1 MRGKKQYNKIGI
13 NSGTNLVTICK
24 EDKMDTI
31 SQKTINTIRV
41 LAAEMIQKANSGH
54 PGLPLGSAP
63 MAYTLW
69 ADKMSHNPK
78 NPKWENRDRF
88 VLSAGHGS
96 SLIYSLLHLFE
107 YGLTMD
113 DLKSFRQEGSLT
125 PGHPEYGHTV
135 GVETTTGP
143 LGQGIATAVGMAM
156 AERHLA
162 AEFNKEGY
170 DIVDHYTY
178 ALVGDGCLM
187 EGISYEAAAL
197 AGTLKLGKL
206 IVLYDS
212 NNITIE
218 GDTQIAFRENVRA
231 RFEAQGF
238 ETFLVE
244 DGNDVE
250 AISKALDA
258 AKANLDKPS
267 FIEVKT
273 QIGYGC
279 PKKQGKASAHGEPL
293 GADNIVEM
301 KAFLGA
307 HSDEFYVAD
316 DVRAHMSELV
326 KQGAEKEAA
335 WNKLFADYK
344 VAYPELAA
352 KWEAWHSDEAVDL
365 SDLYAK
371 YTDPAGKKATRNAS
385 FEVINEMVKKVPN
398 IFGGSAD
405 LAPSTK
411 TYMNGLGDFSAE
423 DYSGCNLHFGI
434 REHAMGAVANGIAVH
449 GGLKTFCSTF
459 FVFSDYMK
467 NPMRLASLMK
477 LPVTYVLT
485 HDSIG
490 VGEDGPTHQPIEQ
503 LAMLRSTPN
512 FVVFRPADAK
522 ETVAAW
528 EYALNSKSEPVA
540 IVLTRQD
547 LPYLEGTGKEAQKG
561 AYVVAGTKPQDA
573 DIILIG
579 SGSEVQLAVGA
590 VKELEAAGIKAAA
603 VSMSSMDVF
612 EEQSKEYK
620 ESVLPSNKTKR
631 VAIEALS
638 SFGWHKYTGLE
649 GEVISLDTF
658 GESAPAGLIFKKHGF
673 TVEHVVEVAK
683 GLLK

>member
-1 MRGKKQYNKIGI
+1 
-13 NSGTNLVTICK
+13 
-24 EDKMDTI
+24 MDAV

-41 LAAEMIQKANSGH
+41 LAAEAIQKANSGH

-69 ADKMSHNPK
+69 ADHMNHNPK

-96 SLIYSLLHLFE
+96 ALLYTLLHLFE
-107 YGLTMD
+107 YGLTME
-113 DLKSFRQEGSLT
+113 DLKNFRQEGSLT

-135 GVETTTGP
+135 GIETTTGP

-156 AERHLA
+156 AERYLA
-162 AEFNKEGY
+162 EHFNKEGFNL
-170 DIVDHYTY
+170 VDHYSY

-197 AGTLKLGKL
+197 AGTLGLGKL

-238 ETFLVE
+238 ETFLIE
-244 DGNDVE
+244 DGNDTK
-250 AISKALDA
+250 AISEVLAK
-258 AKANLDKPS
+258 AKANTSKPS

-293 GADNIVEM
+293 GADNIAEM
-301 KAFLGA
+301 RTFLE
-307 HSDEFYVAD
+307 HHNEEFFVSD
-316 DVRAHMSELV
+316 DVRAHMAEIV
-326 KQGAEKEAA
+326 KVGADKEAA
-335 WNKLFADYK
+335 WQELFAAYEK
-344 VAYPELAA
+344 AYPELA
-352 KWEAWHSDEAVDL
+352 KEWKTWHSGEEISLDI
-365 SDLYAK
+365 YNN
-371 YTDPAGKKATRNAS
+371 YTDEAGKKATRIAS
-385 FEVINEMVKKVPN
+385 FEVINHMANQVANV
-398 IFGGSAD
+398 IGGSAD

-411 TYMNGLGDFSAE
+411 TYMNGKADFSAE
-423 DYSGCNLHFGI
+423 DYSGRNLHFGI
-434 REHAMGAVANGIAVH
+434 REHAMGAIANGIAVH

-467 NPMRLASLMK
+467 NPMRLAALMK

-512 FVVFRPADAK
+512 MVTFRPADAK

-528 EYALNSKSEPVA
+528 EYALNSKTEPVA

-547 LPYLEGTGKEAQKG
+547 LPYLAKTGAEAKKG
-561 AYVVAGTKPQDA
+561 AYVVAGVEPKEA
-573 DIILIG
+573 DIILIAT
-579 SGSEVQLAVGA
+579 GSEVQLVVGA
-590 VKELEAAGIKAAA
+590 VNALAAEGIKATA
-603 VSMSSMDVF
+603 VSMPSMDVF
-612 EEQSKEYK
+612 ENQPKAYK
-620 ESVLPSNKTKR
+620 DAILPPNKTKR
-631 VAIEALS
+631 VAVEALS

-649 GEVISLDTF
+649 GQVIAMDNF
-658 GESAPAGLIFKKHGF
+658 GESAPAGLIFEKNGF
-673 TVEHVVEVAK
+673 TIENVVKVAK
-683 GLLK
+683 EVLA

>member
-1 MRGKKQYNKIGI
+1 MNA
-13 NSGTNLVTICK
+13 V
-24 EDKMDTI
+24 

-41 LAAEMIQKANSGH
+41 LAAEAIQKANSGH

-69 ADKMSHNPK
+69 AEEMNHNPK

-96 SLIYSLLHLFE
+96 ALLYTLLHLFE
-107 YGLTMD
+107 YGLTIE
-113 DLKSFRQEGSLT
+113 DLQGFRQEGSLT
-125 PGHPEYGHTV
+125 PGHPEFGHTV

-156 AERHLA
+156 AEKHLA
-162 AEFNKEGY
+162 AKFNRDGY
-170 DIVDHYTY
+170 NVVDHYSY

-187 EGISYEAAAL
+187 EGISYEAAAI

-218 GDTQIAFRENVRA
+218 GSTDIAFRENVRA

-244 DGNDVE
+244 DGNDIE
-250 AISKALDA
+250 AIAKAIKA

-293 GADNIVEM
+293 GVDNIVEM
-301 KAFLGA
+301 KEFLGCEK
-307 HSDEFYVAD
+307 DEFFVAE
-316 DVRAHMSELV
+316 DVRAHLAEIV
-326 KQGAEKEAA
+326 KAGEAKEAA
-335 WNKLFADYK
+335 WNELFENYAK
-344 VAYPELAA
+344 AYPELAA
-352 KWEAWHSDEAVDL
+352 EWKQWFGEEEVDL
-365 SDLYAK
+365 SDLYEK
-371 YTDPAGKKATRNAS
+371 YSDTTAKKATRNAS
-385 FEVINEMVKKVPN
+385 FEVINEMANRVPN
-398 IFGGSAD
+398 IIGGSAD

-411 TYMNGLGDFSAE
+411 TYMNGKGDFSSD
-423 DYSGCNLHFGI
+423 DYSGQNLHFGI

-467 NPMRLASLMK
+467 NPMRLAALIK

-503 LAMLRSTPN
+503 LAMLRSIPN
-512 FVVFRPADAK
+512 MVTFRPADAK

-528 EYALNSKSEPVA
+528 EYALNSKTEPVA
-540 IVLTRQD
+540 IVLSRQD
-547 LPYLEGTGKEAQKG
+547 LPYLANTGADAKKG
-561 AYVVAGTKPQDA
+561 AYVVAGVEPKDA
-573 DIILIG
+573 DIILMG
-579 SGSEVQLAVGA
+579 SGSEVQLAVKA
-590 VKELEAAGIKAAA
+590 TEELAKEGIKATA
-603 VSMSSMDVF
+603 VSMVSMDVF

-631 VAIEALS
+631 VAIEAAS
-638 SFGWHKYTGLE
+638 SFGWHKYTGFE
-649 GEVISLDTF
+649 GEVIAIDHF
-658 GESAPAGLIFKKHGF
+658 GESAPAGVIFEKYGF
-673 TVEHVVEVAK
+673 TVDNVVKVAK
-683 GLLK
+683 GIL

>member
-1 MRGKKQYNKIGI
+1 M
-13 NSGTNLVTICK
+13 NSVS
-24 EDKMDTI
+24 E
-31 SQKTINTIRV
+31 KTINTIRV
-41 LAAEMIQKANSGH
+41 LAAEAIQKANSGH

-69 ADKMSHNPK
+69 AEEMNHNPK
-78 NPKWENRDRF
+78 NPKWINRDRF

-96 SLIYSLLHLFE
+96 ALLYTLLHLFE
-107 YGLTMD
+107 YGLTIE
-113 DLKSFRQEGSLT
+113 DLQGFRQEGSLT
-125 PGHPEYGHTV
+125 PGHPEFGHTV

-156 AERHLA
+156 AEKHLA
-162 AEFNKEGY
+162 AKFNKDGY
-170 DIVDHYTY
+170 NVVDHYSY

-187 EGISYEAAAL
+187 EGISYEAAAI

-218 GDTQIAFRENVRA
+218 GSTDIAFRENVRA

-244 DGNDVE
+244 DGNDTE
-250 AISKALDA
+250 AIAKAIKA

-279 PKKQGKASAHGEPL
+279 PKKQGKSSAHGEPL
-293 GADNIVEM
+293 GVDNIIEM
-301 KAFLGA
+301 KEFLGCEK
-307 HSDEFYVAD
+307 DEFFVAE
-316 DVRAHMSELV
+316 DVRAHLRDIV
-326 KQGAEKEAA
+326 KAGESKEAA
-335 WNKLFADYK
+335 WNELFENYAK
-344 VAYPELAA
+344 AYPELAA
-352 KWEAWHSDEAVDL
+352 EWKQWFSEEEVDL
-365 SDLYAK
+365 SDLYEK
-371 YTDPAGKKATRNAS
+371 YSDTASKKATRNVS
-385 FEVINEMVKKVPN
+385 FEVINEMANRVPN
-398 IFGGSAD
+398 IIGGSAD

-411 TYMNGLGDFSAE
+411 TYMNGKGDFSSD
-423 DYSGCNLHFGI
+423 DYLGQNLHFGI
-434 REHAMGAVANGIAVH
+434 REHAMGAVANGLAVH

-467 NPMRLASLMK
+467 NPMRLAALMK

-512 FVVFRPADAK
+512 MVTFRPADAK

-528 EYALNSKSEPVA
+528 EYALNSKTEPVA
-540 IVLTRQD
+540 IVLSRQD
-547 LPYLEGTGKEAQKG
+547 LPYLAKTGADAKKG
-561 AYVVAGTKPQDA
+561 AYVVAGVEPKDA
-573 DIILIG
+573 DIILMG
-579 SGSEVQLAVGA
+579 SGSEVQLAVKA
-590 VKELEAAGIKAAA
+590 TEELAKEGIKATA
-603 VSMSSMDVF
+603 VSMVSMDVF

-631 VAIEALS
+631 VAIEAAS
-638 SFGWHKYTGLE
+638 PFGWHKYTGFE
-649 GEVISLDTF
+649 GEVIAIDHF
-658 GESAPAGLIFKKHGF
+658 GESAPAGLIFEKYGF
-673 TVEHVVEVAK
+673 TVDNVVKVAK
-683 GLLK
+683 GIL

>member
-1 MRGKKQYNKIGI
+1 MK
-13 NSGTNLVTICK
+13 V
-24 EDKMDTI
+24 E
-31 SQKTINTIRV
+31 QKTINTIRV
-41 LAAEMIQKANSGH
+41 LAAEAVQAANSGH

-69 ADKMSHNPK
+69 ANMAHNPK

-96 SLIYSLLHLFE
+96 ALLYSLLHVFN
-107 YGLTMD
+107 YGLTAD
-113 DLKSFRQEGSLT
+113 DLKNFRQEGSLT

-135 GVETTTGP
+135 GVEATTGP
-143 LGQGIATAVGMAM
+143 LGQGIAMAVGMAM
-156 AERHLA
+156 AEKHLS

-170 DIVDHYTY
+170 PIVDHYTY

-197 AGTLKLGKL
+197 AGTLGLGKL

-218 GDTQIAFRENVRA
+218 GNTNIAFREDVRK

-244 DGNDVE
+244 DGNDID
-250 AISKALDA
+250 AIKKVLDA
-258 AKANLDKPS
+258 ARANTSEPS

-279 PKKQGKASAHGEPL
+279 PKKQGKPAAHGEPL
-293 GADNIVEM
+293 GQENIDEMRICLEHHNEAFFVEDAVKAHIAEINRAGADKEAEWQQLFEFYT
-301 KAFLGA
+301 KAFPECA
-307 HSDEFYVAD
+307 KKWKEWHNPAE
-316 DVRAHMSELV
+316 V
-326 KQGAEKEAA
+326 K
-335 WNKLFADYK
+335 LDIY
-344 VAYPELAA
+344 
-352 KWEAWHSDEAVDL
+352 D
-365 SDLYAK
+365 K
-371 YTDPAGKKATRNAS
+371 YQDTTKKMATRIAS
-385 FEVINEMVKKVPN
+385 FEVINHMANVVTN
-398 IFGGSAD
+398 VIGGSAD

-411 TYMNGLGDFSAE
+411 TYMNDKGDFSSD
-423 DYSGCNLHFGI
+423 DYSGRNLHFGI
-434 REHAMGAVANGIAVH
+434 REHAMGAIANGIALH

-467 NPMRLASLMK
+467 NPMRLAALMK

-512 FVVFRPADAK
+512 VVTFRPADAK

-540 IVLTRQD
+540 IVLSRQD
-547 LPYLEGTGKEAQKG
+547 LPFLERSGEEAKKG
-561 AYVVAGTKPQDA
+561 GYVVGGVAPKDA
-573 DIILIG
+573 DILLMAT
-579 SGSEVQLAVGA
+579 GSEVQLVEQAVGELA
-590 VKELEAAGIKAAA
+590 KEGIKASAI
-603 VSMSSMDVF
+603 SMASVDVF
-612 EEQSKEYK
+612 EKQSKEYK
-620 ESVLPSNKTKR
+620 ESILPKDKVKR
-631 VAIEALS
+631 IAVEAAT
-638 SFGWHKYTGLE
+638 SFGWHKYTGFE
-649 GEVISLDTF
+649 GRVISLDTF
-658 GESAPAGLIFKKHGF
+658 GESAPANIIFKKHGF
-673 TVEHVVEVAK
+673 TVENVVNQAK
-683 GLLK
+683 QILNK

>member
-1 MRGKKQYNKIGI
+1 
-13 NSGTNLVTICK
+13 
-24 EDKMDTI
+24 MDTI
-31 SQKTINTIRV
+31 SQKTINSIRV
-41 LAAEMIQKANSGH
+41 LAAEVIQKANSGH

-69 ADKMSHNPK
+69 AKHMNHNPK

-96 SLIYSLLHLFE
+96 TLLYTLLHLFE
-107 YGLTMD
+107 YGVTME

-156 AERHLA
+156 AEKHLA
-162 AEFNKEGY
+162 AKFNKDGY

-218 GDTQIAFRENVRA
+218 GDTNIAFTEDVRA

-244 DGNDVE
+244 DGNDTE
-250 AISKALDA
+250 AISKAIA
-258 AKANLDKPS
+258 QAKANLNKPS
-267 FIEVKT
+267 LIEIKT

-301 KAFLGA
+301 KAFLG
-307 HSDEFYVAD
+307 HDGEEFHVAD
-316 DVRAHMSELV
+316 DVRAHMAELV
-326 KQGAEKEAA
+326 KASEAKEDK
-335 WNKLFADYK
+335 WNELFSDYK
-344 VAYPELAA
+344 KAYPELGAEWD
-352 KWEAWHSDEAVDL
+352 KWHSDEEISL
-365 SDLYAK
+365 DLYK
-371 YTDPAGKKATRNAS
+371 NYTDLQGKKATRNAS
-385 FEVINEMVKKVPN
+385 FDVINYMSELVPN
-398 IFGGSAD
+398 LIGGSAD

-411 TYMNGLGDFSAE
+411 TYMNGKGDFSSE
-423 DYSGCNLHFGI
+423 DYAGRNLHFGI
-434 REHAMGAVANGIAVH
+434 REHAMGAIANGIAVH

-467 NPMRLASLMK
+467 NPMRLAALMK

-512 FVVFRPADAK
+512 MVTFRPADAK

-528 EYALNSKSEPVA
+528 EYALNSKTEPVA

-547 LPYLEGTGKEAQKG
+547 LPYLEKTGAEAKKG
-561 AYVVAGTKPQDA
+561 AYVVAGVKPQDA

-579 SGSEVQLAVGA
+579 SGSEVQLVVEA
-590 VKELEAAGIKAAA
+590 VKELEAEGIKATA

-620 ESVLPSNKTKR
+620 ESILPSNKTKR
-631 VAIEALS
+631 VAVEALT
-638 SFGWHKYTGLE
+638 SFGWHKYTGFE
-649 GEVISLDTF
+649 GEVISMDNY
-658 GESAPAGLIFKKHGF
+658 GESAPAGIIFKKNGF

-683 GLLK
+683 NVLK

>member
-1 MRGKKQYNKIGI
+1 
-13 NSGTNLVTICK
+13 
-24 EDKMDTI
+24 MDSV

-69 ADKMSHNPK
+69 ANHMNHNPK

-96 SLIYSLLHLFE
+96 TLLYSLLHLFE
-107 YGLTMD
+107 YNVSME

-156 AERHLA
+156 AEKHLA
-162 AEFNKEGY
+162 AKFNKEGY

-218 GDTQIAFRENVRA
+218 GNTDIAFTEDVRA

-244 DGNDVE
+244 DGNDTE
-250 AISKALDA
+250 AISKALEA
-258 AKANLDKPS
+258 AKANTDKPS

-279 PKKQGKASAHGEPL
+279 PGKQGKASAHGEPL
-293 GADNIVEM
+293 GDSNIVEM
-301 KAFLGA
+301 KAFLKYD
-307 HSDEFYVAD
+307 SDEFTVAD
-316 DVRAHMSELV
+316 DVKAHMANLV
-326 KQGAEKEAA
+326 NEGAKKEEA
-335 WNKLFADYK
+335 WNELMKAY
-344 VAYPELAA
+344 AASYPELA
-352 KWEAWHSDEAVDL
+352 KEWDKWHSDEEISLDIY
-365 SDLYAK
+365 DNYQ
-371 YTDPAGKKATRNAS
+371 DPAGKKATRNAS
-385 FEVINEMVKKVPN
+385 YEVINYMADRVSN
-398 IFGGSAD
+398 ILGGSAD

-411 TYMNGLGDFSAE
+411 TYMNNKGDFSAE
-423 DYSGCNLHFGI
+423 DYSGTNLHFGI
-434 REHAMGAVANGIAVH
+434 REHAMGAIANGIAVH

-467 NPMRLASLMK
+467 NPMRLAALMK

-512 FVVFRPADAK
+512 LVTFRPADAK

-528 EYALNSKSEPVA
+528 EYALSSKTEPVA

-547 LPYLEGTGKEAQKG
+547 LPYLERTGSEAKKG
-561 AYVVAGTKPQDA
+561 AYVVAGVQPQEA
-573 DIILIG
+573 DIILIAT
-579 SGSEVQLAVGA
+579 GSEVQLVVEAA
-590 VKELEAAGIKAAA
+590 CELEKQGVKATA

-612 EEQSKEYK
+612 EKQSKEYK
-620 ESVLPSNKTKR
+620 ESILPSNKTKR
-631 VAIEALS
+631 IAVEALS
-638 SFGWHKYTGLE
+638 SFGWHKYTGFE
-649 GEVISLDTF
+649 GEVISMDQF
-658 GESAPAGLIFKKHGF
+658 GESAPAGVIFKKNGF
-673 TVEHVVEVAK
+673 TVEHVVETAK
-683 GLLK
+683 TVLQ

>member
-1 MRGKKQYNKIGI
+1 MNA
-13 NSGTNLVTICK
+13 V
-24 EDKMDTI
+24 

-41 LAAEMIQKANSGH
+41 LAAEAIQKANSGH

-69 ADKMSHNPK
+69 AEEMNHNPK
-78 NPKWENRDRF
+78 NPKWVNRDRF

-96 SLIYSLLHLFE
+96 ALLYTLLHLFE
-107 YGLTMD
+107 YGLTME
-113 DLKSFRQEGSLT
+113 DLQGFRQEGSLT
-125 PGHPEYGHTV
+125 PGHPEFGHTV

-156 AERHLA
+156 AEKHLA
-162 AEFNKEGY
+162 AKFNKDGY
-170 DIVDHYTY
+170 NVVDHYSY

-187 EGISYEAAAL
+187 EGISYEAAAI

-218 GDTQIAFRENVRA
+218 GSTDIAFREDVRA

-250 AISKALDA
+250 AIAKAIKA

-293 GADNIVEM
+293 GVDNIVEM
-301 KAFLGA
+301 KEFLGCEK
-307 HSDEFYVAD
+307 DEFFVAE
-316 DVRAHMSELV
+316 DVRAHLAEIV
-326 KQGAEKEAA
+326 KAGETKEAA
-335 WNKLFADYK
+335 WNELFENYTK
-344 VAYPELAA
+344 AYPELAA
-352 KWEAWHSDEAVDL
+352 EWKQWFSEGEVDL
-365 SDLYAK
+365 SDLYEK
-371 YTDPAGKKATRNAS
+371 YSDTASKKATRNAS
-385 FEVINEMVKKVPN
+385 FEVINEMVNRVPN
-398 IFGGSAD
+398 IIGGSAD

-411 TYMNGLGDFSAE
+411 TYMNGKGDFSSE
-423 DYSGCNLHFGI
+423 DYSGQNLHFGI
-434 REHAMGAVANGIAVH
+434 REHAMGAVANGLALH

-467 NPMRLASLMK
+467 NPMRLAALMK

-512 FVVFRPADAK
+512 MVTFRPADAK

-528 EYALNSKSEPVA
+528 EYALNSKTEPVA
-540 IVLTRQD
+540 IVLSRQD
-547 LPYLEGTGKEAQKG
+547 LPYLAKTGADAKKG
-561 AYVVAGTKPQDA
+561 AYVVAGVEPKDA
-573 DIILIG
+573 DIILMG
-579 SGSEVQLAVGA
+579 SGSEVQLAVKA
-590 VKELEAAGIKAAA
+590 AEELAKEGIKATA
-603 VSMSSMDVF
+603 VSMASMDVF

-631 VAIEALS
+631 VAIEAAA
-638 SFGWHKYTGLE
+638 SFGWHKYTGFE
-649 GEVISLDTF
+649 GKVIAIDHF
-658 GESAPAGLIFKKHGF
+658 GESAPAGIIFEKYGF
-673 TVEHVVEVAK
+673 TVDNVVKVAK
-683 GLLK
+683 EIL

>member
-1 MRGKKQYNKIGI
+1 
-13 NSGTNLVTICK
+13 
-24 EDKMDTI
+24 MDTI
-31 SQKTINTIRV
+31 SQKTINSIRV
-41 LAAEMIQKANSGH
+41 LAAEAIQKANSGH

-69 ADKMSHNPK
+69 AKHMNHNPK

-96 SLIYSLLHLFE
+96 TLLYTLLHLFE
-107 YGLTMD
+107 YGVTME

-135 GVETTTGP
+135 GIETTTGP

-156 AERHLA
+156 AEKHLA
-162 AEFNKEGY
+162 AKFNKDGY

-218 GDTQIAFRENVRA
+218 GDTNIAFTEDVRA

-244 DGNDVE
+244 DGNDTE
-250 AISKALDA
+250 AISKAIA
-258 AKANLDKPS
+258 QAKANLNKPS
-267 FIEVKT
+267 LIEIKT

-301 KAFLGA
+301 KAFLG
-307 HSDEFYVAD
+307 HDNEEFFVAD
-316 DVRAHMSELV
+316 DVRAHMAELV
-326 KQGAEKEAA
+326 KAGEAKEDK
-335 WNKLFADYK
+335 WNQLFADYK
-344 VAYPELAA
+344 KAYPELGTEWD
-352 KWEAWHSDEAVDL
+352 KWYSDEEISL
-365 SDLYAK
+365 DLYK
-371 YTDPAGKKATRNAS
+371 NYTDLQGKKATRNAS
-385 FEVINEMVKKVPN
+385 FDVINYMSDLVPN
-398 IFGGSAD
+398 LIGGSAD

-411 TYMNGLGDFSAE
+411 TYMNGKGDFSSE
-423 DYSGCNLHFGI
+423 DYAGRNLHFGI

-467 NPMRLASLMK
+467 NPMRLAALMK

-512 FVVFRPADAK
+512 MVTFRPADAK

-528 EYALNSKSEPVA
+528 EYALNSKTEPVA

-547 LPYLEGTGKEAQKG
+547 LPYLEKTGAEAKKG
-561 AYVVAGTKPQDA
+561 AYVVAGVKPQDA

-579 SGSEVQLAVGA
+579 SGSEVQLVVGA
-590 VKELEAAGIKAAA
+590 VKELEAEGIKATA

-620 ESVLPSNKTKR
+620 ESILPSNKTKR
-631 VAIEALS
+631 VAVEALT

-649 GEVISLDTF
+649 GEVISMDNY
-658 GESAPAGLIFKKHGF
+658 GESAPAGIIFKKNGF

-683 GLLK
+683 NVLK

>member
-1 MRGKKQYNKIGI
+1 
-13 NSGTNLVTICK
+13 
-24 EDKMDTI
+24 MDAV

-41 LAAEMIQKANSGH
+41 LAAEAIQKANSGH

-69 ADKMSHNPK
+69 ADHMNHNPK

-96 SLIYSLLHLFE
+96 ALLYTLLHLFE
-107 YGLTMD
+107 YGLTME
-113 DLKSFRQEGSLT
+113 DLKNFRQEGSLT

-135 GVETTTGP
+135 GIETTTGP

-156 AERHLA
+156 AERYLA
-162 AEFNKEGY
+162 EHFNKEGFNL
-170 DIVDHYTY
+170 VDHYSY

-197 AGTLKLGKL
+197 AGTLGLGKL

-238 ETFLVE
+238 ETFLIE
-244 DGNDVE
+244 DGNDTK
-250 AISKALDA
+250 AISEVLAK
-258 AKANLDKPS
+258 AKANTSKPS

-293 GADNIVEM
+293 GADNIAEM
-301 KAFLGA
+301 RTFLE
-307 HSDEFYVAD
+307 HHNEEFFVSD
-316 DVRAHMSELV
+316 DVRAHMAEIV
-326 KQGAEKEAA
+326 KVGADKEAA
-335 WNKLFADYK
+335 WQELFAAYEK
-344 VAYPELAA
+344 AYPELA
-352 KWEAWHSDEAVDL
+352 KEWKTWHSGEEISLDI
-365 SDLYAK
+365 YNN
-371 YTDPAGKKATRNAS
+371 YTDEAGKKATRIAS
-385 FEVINEMVKKVPN
+385 FEVINHMANQVANV
-398 IFGGSAD
+398 IGGSAD

-411 TYMNGLGDFSAE
+411 TYMNGKGDFSAE
-423 DYSGCNLHFGI
+423 DYSGRNLHFGI
-434 REHAMGAVANGIAVH
+434 REHAMGAIANGIAVH

-467 NPMRLASLMK
+467 NPMRLAALMK

-512 FVVFRPADAK
+512 MVTFRPADAK

-528 EYALNSKSEPVA
+528 EYALNSKTEPVA

-547 LPYLEGTGKEAQKG
+547 LPYLAKTGAEAKKG
-561 AYVVAGTKPQDA
+561 AYVVAGVEPKEA
-573 DIILIG
+573 DIILIAT
-579 SGSEVQLAVGA
+579 GSEVQLVVGA
-590 VKELEAAGIKAAA
+590 VKALAAEGIKATA
-603 VSMSSMDVF
+603 VSMPSMDVF
-612 EEQSKEYK
+612 ENQSKAYK
-620 ESVLPSNKTKR
+620 DAILPPNKTKR
-631 VAIEALS
+631 VAVEALS

-649 GEVISLDTF
+649 GQVIAMDNF
-658 GESAPAGLIFKKHGF
+658 GESAPAGVIFEKNGF
-673 TVEHVVEVAK
+673 TIENVVKVAK
-683 GLLK
+683 EVLA

>member
-1 MRGKKQYNKIGI
+1 
-13 NSGTNLVTICK
+13 
-24 EDKMDTI
+24 MDTI
-31 SQKTINTIRV
+31 SKKTINSIRV
-41 LAAEMIQKANSGH
+41 LAAEAIQKANSGH

-69 ADKMSHNPK
+69 AEHMNHNPK

-96 SLIYSLLHLFE
+96 TLLYTLLHLFE
-107 YGLTMD
+107 YGVTMD
-113 DLKSFRQEGSLT
+113 DLKAFRQEGSLT

-135 GVETTTGP
+135 GIETTTGP

-156 AERHLA
+156 AEKHLA
-162 AEFNKEGY
+162 AKFNKDGY

-218 GDTQIAFRENVRA
+218 GDTNIAFREDVRA

-244 DGNDVE
+244 DGNDTE
-250 AISKALDA
+250 AIGKALA
-258 AKANLDKPS
+258 QAKANLSKPS

-301 KAFLGA
+301 KAFLG
-307 HSDEFYVAD
+307 HDDKEFFVAD
-316 DVRAHMSELV
+316 DVRAHMTELV
-326 KQGAEKEAA
+326 NAGEVKETE
-335 WNKLFADYK
+335 WKKLMADYK
-344 VAYPELAA
+344 AAYPELGAEWD
-352 KWEAWHSDEAVDL
+352 KWHSDEEISLDI
-365 SDLYAK
+365 YK
-371 YTDPAGKKATRNAS
+371 NYTDLQGKKATRNAS
-385 FEVINEMVKKVPN
+385 FDVINYMSDLVPN
-398 IFGGSAD
+398 LIGGSAD

-411 TYMNGLGDFSAE
+411 TYMNGKGDFSAE
-423 DYSGCNLHFGI
+423 DYSGRNLHFGI
-434 REHAMGAVANGIAVH
+434 REHAMGAIANGIAVH

-467 NPMRLASLMK
+467 NPMRLAALMK

-512 FVVFRPADAK
+512 MVTFRPADAK

-528 EYALNSKSEPVA
+528 EYALNSKTEPVA

-547 LPYLEGTGKEAQKG
+547 LPYLEKTGAEAKKG
-561 AYVVAGTKPQDA
+561 AYVVAGVKPQDA

-579 SGSEVQLAVGA
+579 SGSEVQLVVGA
-590 VKELEAAGIKAAA
+590 VKELEAEGIKATA

-620 ESVLPSNKTKR
+620 ESILPSNKTKR
-631 VAIEALS
+631 VAVEALT

-649 GEVISLDTF
+649 GEVIAMDNF
-658 GESAPAGLIFKKHGF
+658 GESAPADLIFKKHGF
-673 TVEHVVEVAK
+673 TVERVVEVAK
-683 GLLK
+683 NVLK

>member
-1 MRGKKQYNKIGI
+1 
-13 NSGTNLVTICK
+13 
-24 EDKMDTI
+24 MDTI
-31 SQKTINTIRV
+31 SQKTINSIRV
-41 LAAEMIQKANSGH
+41 LAAEAIQKANSGH

-69 ADKMSHNPK
+69 AKHMNHNPK

-96 SLIYSLLHLFE
+96 TLLYTLLHLFE
-107 YGLTMD
+107 YGVTME
-113 DLKSFRQEGSLT
+113 DLQAFRQEGSLT

-135 GVETTTGP
+135 GIETTTGP

-156 AERHLA
+156 AEKHLA
-162 AEFNKEGY
+162 AKFNKDGY

-206 IVLYDS
+206 VVLYDS

-218 GDTQIAFRENVRA
+218 GDTNIAFTEDVRA

-244 DGNDVE
+244 DGNDIE
-250 AISKALDA
+250 AIGKALA
-258 AKANLDKPS
+258 QAKANLSKPS

-301 KAFLGA
+301 KAFLG
-307 HSDEFYVAD
+307 HHDKEFFVAD
-316 DVRAHMSELV
+316 DVRAHMAELV
-326 KQGAEKEAA
+326 QAGEAKEAE
-335 WNKLFADYK
+335 WKKLIADYK
-344 VAYPELAA
+344 VAYPELGAEWD
-352 KWEAWHSDEAVDL
+352 KWHSDEEISLDI
-365 SDLYAK
+365 YK
-371 YTDPAGKKATRNAS
+371 NYTDLQGKKATRNAS
-385 FEVINEMVKKVPN
+385 FDVINYMSDLVPN
-398 IFGGSAD
+398 LIGGSAD

-411 TYMNGLGDFSAE
+411 TYMNGKGDFSAE
-423 DYSGCNLHFGI
+423 DYSGRNLHFGI

-467 NPMRLASLMK
+467 NPMRLAALMK

-512 FVVFRPADAK
+512 MVTFRPADAK

-528 EYALNSKSEPVA
+528 EYALNSKTEPVA

-547 LPYLEGTGKEAQKG
+547 LPYLEKTGAEAKKG
-561 AYVVAGTKPQDA
+561 AYVVAGVKPQDA

-579 SGSEVQLAVGA
+579 SGSEVQLVVGA
-590 VKELEAAGIKAAA
+590 VKELEAEGIKATA

-612 EEQSKEYK
+612 EGQSKEYK
-620 ESVLPSNKTKR
+620 ESILPSNKTKR
-631 VAIEALS
+631 VAVEALT

-649 GEVISLDTF
+649 GEVIAMDNF
-658 GESAPAGLIFKKHGF
+658 GESAPADLIFKKHGF

-683 GLLK
+683 NVLK

>member
-1 MRGKKQYNKIGI
+1 
-13 NSGTNLVTICK
+13 
-24 EDKMDTI
+24 MDTI
-31 SQKTINTIRV
+31 SQKTINSIRV
-41 LAAEMIQKANSGH
+41 LAAEVIQKANSGH
-54 PGLPLGSAP
+54 PGLPLDSAP

-69 ADKMSHNPK
+69 AKHMNHNPK

-96 SLIYSLLHLFE
+96 TLLYTLLHLFE
-107 YGLTMD
+107 YGVTME

-156 AERHLA
+156 AEKHLA
-162 AEFNKEGY
+162 AKFNKDGY

-218 GDTQIAFRENVRA
+218 GDTNIAFTEDVRA

-244 DGNDVE
+244 DGNDTE
-250 AISKALDA
+250 AISKAIA
-258 AKANLDKPS
+258 QAKANLNKPS
-267 FIEVKT
+267 LIEIKT

-301 KAFLGA
+301 KAFLG
-307 HSDEFYVAD
+307 HDGEEFFVAD
-316 DVRAHMSELV
+316 DVRAHMAELI
-326 KQGAEKEAA
+326 KAGEAKEDK
-335 WNKLFADYK
+335 WNELFADYK
-344 VAYPELAA
+344 KAYPELGAEWD
-352 KWEAWHSDEAVDL
+352 KWHSDEEISL
-365 SDLYAK
+365 DLYK
-371 YTDPAGKKATRNAS
+371 NYTDLQGKKATRNAS
-385 FEVINEMVKKVPN
+385 FDVINYMSDLVPN
-398 IFGGSAD
+398 LIGGSAD

-411 TYMNGLGDFSAE
+411 TYMNGKGDFSSE
-423 DYSGCNLHFGI
+423 DYVGRNLHFGI
-434 REHAMGAVANGIAVH
+434 REHAMGAIANGIAVH
-449 GGLKTFCSTF
+449 GGLRTFCSTF

-467 NPMRLASLMK
+467 NPMRLAALMK

-512 FVVFRPADAK
+512 MVTFRPADAK

-528 EYALNSKSEPVA
+528 EYALNSKTEPVA

-547 LPYLEGTGKEAQKG
+547 LPYLEKTGAEAKKG
-561 AYVVAGTKPQDA
+561 AYVVAGVKPQDA

-579 SGSEVQLAVGA
+579 SGSEVQLVVEA
-590 VKELEAAGIKAAA
+590 VKELEAEGIKATA

-620 ESVLPSNKTKR
+620 ESILPSNKTKR
-631 VAIEALS
+631 VAVEALT
-638 SFGWHKYTGLE
+638 SFGWHKYTGFE
-649 GEVISLDTF
+649 GEVISMDNY
-658 GESAPAGLIFKKHGF
+658 GESAPAGVIFKKNGF

-683 GLLK
+683 NVLK

>member
-1 MRGKKQYNKIGI
+1 
-13 NSGTNLVTICK
+13 
-24 EDKMDTI
+24 MDAV

-41 LAAEMIQKANSGH
+41 LAAEAIQKANSGH

-69 ADKMSHNPK
+69 ADHMNHNPK

-96 SLIYSLLHLFE
+96 ALLYTLLHLFE
-107 YGLTMD
+107 YGLTME
-113 DLKSFRQEGSLT
+113 DLKNFRQEGSLT

-135 GVETTTGP
+135 GIETTTGP

-156 AERHLA
+156 AERYLA
-162 AEFNKEGY
+162 EHFNKEGFNL
-170 DIVDHYTY
+170 VDHYSY

-197 AGTLKLGKL
+197 AGTLGLGKL

-238 ETFLVE
+238 ETFLIE
-244 DGNDVE
+244 DGNDTK
-250 AISKALDA
+250 AISEVL
-258 AKANLDKPS
+258 AKAKVNTSKPS

-293 GADNIVEM
+293 GADNIAEM
-301 KAFLGA
+301 RTFLE
-307 HSDEFYVAD
+307 HHNEEFFVAD
-316 DVRAHMSELV
+316 DVRAHMAEIV
-326 KQGAEKEAA
+326 KAGAAKETA
-335 WNKLFADYK
+335 WQELFAAYEK
-344 VAYPELAA
+344 AYPELA
-352 KWEAWHSDEAVDL
+352 KEWKTWHSGEEISLDI
-365 SDLYAK
+365 YNN
-371 YTDPAGKKATRNAS
+371 YTDEAGKKATRIAS
-385 FEVINEMVKKVPN
+385 FEVINHMANQVANV
-398 IFGGSAD
+398 IGGSAD

-411 TYMNGLGDFSAE
+411 TYMNGKGDFSAE
-423 DYSGCNLHFGI
+423 DYSGRNLHFGI
-434 REHAMGAVANGIAVH
+434 REHAMGAIANGIAVH

-467 NPMRLASLMK
+467 NPMRLAALMK

-512 FVVFRPADAK
+512 MVTFRPADAK

-528 EYALNSKSEPVA
+528 EYALNSKTEPVA

-547 LPYLEGTGKEAQKG
+547 LPYLAKTGAEAKKG
-561 AYVVAGTKPQDA
+561 AYVVAGVEPKEA
-573 DIILIG
+573 DIILIAT
-579 SGSEVQLAVGA
+579 GSEVQLVVGA
-590 VKELEAAGIKAAA
+590 VKALAAEGIKATA
-603 VSMSSMDVF
+603 VSMPSMDVF
-612 EEQSKEYK
+612 ENQSKAYK
-620 ESVLPSNKTKR
+620 DAILPPNKTKR
-631 VAIEALS
+631 VAVEALS

-649 GEVISLDTF
+649 GQVIAMDNF
-658 GESAPAGLIFKKHGF
+658 GESAPAGVIFEKNGF
-673 TVEHVVEVAK
+673 TIENVVKVAK
-683 GLLK
+683 EVLA